1 MVTTKTVSLGKTGIV
16 RKITQLFVLPNALK
30 EPRSSGQKN
39 RKRNLKINDCF
50 YIKIYTSNS
59 HYEKCLN
66 LFVEIILLT
75 AYKHIQTTETDP
87 KCFRSRYTLQVSKEN
102 PVSKYI

>member
-1 MVTTKTVSLGKTGIV
+1 MRWKSQEEVD
-16 RKITQLFVLPNALK
+16 RKIH
-30 EPRSSGQKN
+30 
-39 RKRNLKINDCF
+39 LKINDCF

-75 AYKHIQTTETDP
+75 AYNTYKQQKQIQ
-87 KCFRSRYTLQVSKEN
+87 SA
-102 PVSKYI
+102 